1 MFRTATTMAIL
12 GLTVAT
18 TGAVASAPA
27 SAGHPAERPAYS
39 ISIYQ
44 QGQDVAVAGDTLKLK
59 GGVTPAAP
67 GQKVRLQVKYRDHKR
82 FQNLATGILSK
93 NSKYKFKTDVE
104 TNRDRV
110 YRVVMPNSASST
122 QVSDRLEVRIYQWVP
137 LTRLGSGNGFTEGTA
152 SIGGQSYPD
161 SIIRTSYSG
170 PGDAI
175 WYSPLDYRCVELEAV
190 VGLTDESPAG
200 QRPAEHPPVVVVD
213 ADARAGAAGERRPG
227 WTLLAGH
234 HLDHGQRRSR
244 GPRLTQGAVPR
255 LTGLRLAIA
264 SCPCAPS
271 TAFCPAA
278 RWWSGS
284 SSASRR
290 GRSSS

>member
-1 MFRTATTMAIL
+1 VENREQSGSAKHRTGRTIRRKEGNAMIRTATTMAIL

-44 QGQDVAVAGDTLKLK
+44 QGQEVAVAGDTLKLK

-190 VGLTDESPAG
+190 AGLTDESPAG
-200 QRPAEHPPVVVVD
+200 SSAQLNIPPLSLTLTHGPVQPVNVD
-213 ADARAGAAGERRPG
+213 LGGRFSLDITSTMVSGGAAVLGSPKA
-227 WTLLAGH
+227 LCH
-234 HLDHGQRRSR
+234 DS
-244 GPRLTQGAVPR
+244 QGFA
-255 LTGLRLAIA
+255 
-264 SCPCAPS
+264 
-271 TAFCPAA
+271 
-278 RWWSGS
+278 
-284 SSASRR
+284 
-290 GRSSS
+290 